1 MIEHIPGTED
11 GMGVVGRIPE
21 FPLEIFCPIP
31 QDCKYYPEISH
42 SGLCC
47 IKQQKDF
54 ADVIKF
60 TNQLTSGHLKA
71 EFSPATSSRRSQ
83 RDSKCEKNSM
93 HSCWLEDR
101 DSHVSRNE
109 EGL

>member
-1 MIEHIPGTED
+1 MTEHIPGTED

-21 FPLEIFCPIP
+21 FPLKIFCPIP

-42 SGLCC
+42 SGLCY

-60 TNQLTSGHLKA
+60 TNQLTL
-71 EFSPATSSRRSQ
+71 R
-83 RDSKCEKNSM
+83 
-93 HSCWLEDR
+93 
-101 DSHVSRNE
+101 
-109 EGL
+109 